1 MTTPQLTDPAPV
13 LVDPP
18 TPEAR
23 PKKDAKAEKW
33 ITHNGRYALPDPDT
47 GKDRTWTRVT
57 TLAETLESRYNL
69 ERWGERMTAKGMAM
83 RADLVAM
90 ATNLNPDDDQDK
102 KTLNKIARDA
112 KEAAGSSRGANL
124 GTALHR
130 LTELSDAGQE
140 VQAGSLARELEAYRA
155 LMASR
160 RWRAVPEYLER
171 IVVVPE
177 LGCAG
182 RLDKLVQRAGEDR
195 LMVADL
201 KSQKSMD
208 FGGLKIAIQLAIY
221 AHAYAVWN
229 EDTETWEDPPPID
242 QEEAAVLWAP
252 IGHGACEPFR
262 VNLVRGWHWA
272 QRSLEA
278 REGRKENLVVPWRV
292 QAPTEEEMAADL
304 FLARWQEMLEAS
316 TTADELVAIG
326 AEAAK
331 AYGGQ
336 LPDRLKV
343 LGRELREKLAT
354 KAS

>member
-1 MTTPQLTDPAPV
+1 
-13 LVDPP
+13 
-18 TPEAR
+18 
-23 PKKDAKAEKW
+23 
-33 ITHNGRYALPDPDT
+33 
-47 GKDRTWTRVT
+47 
-57 TLAETLESRYNL
+57 
-69 ERWGERMTAKGMAM
+69 
-83 RADLVAM
+83 
-90 ATNLNPDDDQDK
+90 
-102 KTLNKIARDA
+102 
-112 KEAAGSSRGANL
+112 
-124 GTALHR
+124 
-130 LTELSDAGQE
+130 
-140 VQAGSLARELEAYRA
+140 
-155 LMASR
+155 
-160 RWRAVPEYLER
+160 
-171 IVVVPE
+171 
-177 LGCAG
+177 
-182 RLDKLVQRAGEDR
+182 
-195 LMVADL
+195 MVADL

-278 REGRKENLVVPWRV
+278 REGRKENLVVPWGV
-292 QAPTEEEMAADL
+292 QAPTKEEMAADL

-336 LPDRLKV
+336 LPDQLKV